1 MAKAKETGLSPREA
15 ALRLGIGLDF
25 VYRELWSGKLPGR
38 KEEGR
43 WVIPATTIEERL
55 VRRRGNGTAVR

>member
-1 MAKAKETGLSPREA
+1 MAKTKETGLSPRGA
-15 ALRLGIGLDF
+15 ALRLSIGLDF

-43 WVIPATTIEERL
+43 WVIPATAIEERL
-55 VRRRGNGTAVR
+55 ARRRGNGTAVR

>member
-1 MAKAKETGLSPREA
+1 MAKTKETGLSPREA
-15 ALRLGIGLDF
+15 ALRLSIGLDF

-43 WVIPATTIEERL
+43 WVIPATAIEERL
-55 VRRRGNGTAVR
+55 ARRRGNGTAVR

>member
-1 MAKAKETGLSPREA
+1 MAKAKERGLSPREA

-43 WVIPATTIEERL
+43 WVIPATAIEERL
-55 VRRRGNGTAVR
+55 ARRRGNGTAVR